1 MLTPEQI
8 TALGD
13 TAEALTEPLVDWL
26 IQDIA
31 ERVSAAGQL
40 TSTAAYEIWRAQNL
54 GLSLEDIKKQLQK
67 KLGVTS
73 TQLETLL
80 TQAAETGYNF
90 DLSRLP
96 TVNAIPFAE
105 NTTLQQIVAAAVKL
119 AKDDLSNMTQTIG
132 FVGPDGEFR
141 ELTDAYNQVC
151 DFAFQKVATGAQDY
165 ISAVRDAT
173 RELAAK
179 GIRVIDYES
188 GVHTSLE
195 AAVRR
200 NVMGGLGLMQEQISQ
215 QIHDDFGCNGW
226 EVSAHAASAPDHEPI
241 QGKQYPDKVYIRLNN
256 SLVRRIGTL
265 NCGHAAFPIILGVNS
280 PQYTPEELE
289 RFRQENEEGITY
301 QGRHYTLYEATQK
314 QRQLERTI
322 RKQKKRILVDEAVGD
337 KDKLQNDQIRYHVV
351 EQEYR
356 RFSKAAGL
364 RLQHDRMEVGG
375 FGPKQVRAA
384 EKTTRIYHDIAKMA
398 QPDALHNDWSKTV
411 PRLVSKE
418 EKASIIS
425 YAAERGIK
433 IPGLRNFDGDPE
445 LLKAQIDALSGIH
458 QKLPAGKKLTLSVS
472 QALPDEEFASTS
484 GDHITLN
491 AKVLRDR
498 KITEQNLASGNLFAG
513 SKAEDIII
521 HEYGHVFSAFKGNK
535 GIEIARKARYN
546 ITGKESSLD
555 EILTF
560 LDSNISV
567 YSTTSLLSSQQH
579 SMFNLKKYKEIIPEV
594 IVKHGNAPDE
604 FTAEFFRLLK
614 ELI

>member
-13 TAEALTEPLVDWL
+13 TAEVLTEPLVDWL

-31 ERVSAAGQL
+31 ERVAEAGQL
-40 TSTAAYEIWRAQNL
+40 TSTAAYEVWRAQNL
-54 GLSLEDIKKQLQK
+54 GLSLEDIKKRLQK
-67 KLGVTS
+67 KLGVTAS
-73 TQLETLL
+73 QLETLL

-96 TVNAIPFAE
+96 TAKAIPFAE
-105 NTTLQQIVAAAVKL
+105 NTTLQQIVNAAVKL

-151 DFAFQKVATGAQDY
+151 DFAFQKVSTGAQDY

-188 GVHTSLE
+188 GVHTSIE
-195 AAVRR
+195 AAIRR

-215 QIHDDFGCNGW
+215 QNHDDFGCNGW
-226 EVSAHAASAPDHEPI
+226 EISAHAASAPDHEPI
-241 QGKQYPDKVYIRLNN
+241 QGKQYSDKAYIRLNN

-265 NCGHAAFPIILGVNS
+265 FCGHAGFPIILGVNS

-289 RFRQENEEGITY
+289 RFRQENEKGITY

-314 QRQLERTI
+314 QRQLECTI
-322 RKQKKRILVDEAVGD
+322 RKQEKRIIVDEALGD

-384 EKTTRIYHDIAKMA
+384 EKTIKESQPVVSAKKVEISGKYDTMKA
-398 QPDALHNDWSKTV
+398 TPTNGTDNSVGKNSEVAALHHVTRLDIEKYKCVSESITTDEVIMTDERIQHIRDRHPNDFERYERYIREIIEKPDFILEANKPNTAFILKKIQECNEHFELIL
-411 PRLVSKE
+411 RLAVQGDPDGYKNSVITFLRVE
-418 EKASIIS
+418 EK
-425 YAAERGIK
+425 
-433 IPGLRNFDGDPE
+433 
-445 LLKAQIDALSGIH
+445 
-458 QKLPAGKKLTLSVS
+458 
-472 QALPDEEFASTS
+472 
-484 GDHITLN
+484 
-491 AKVLRDR
+491 
-498 KITEQNLASGNLFAG
+498 
-513 SKAEDIII
+513 
-521 HEYGHVFSAFKGNK
+521 
-535 GIEIARKARYN
+535 RYN
-546 ITGKESSLD
+546 RYLRTKK
-555 EILTF
+555 IL
-560 LDSNISV
+560 
-567 YSTTSLLSSQQH
+567 
-579 SMFNLKKYKEIIPEV
+579 YKSE
-594 IVKHGNAPDE
+594 
-604 FTAEFFRLLK
+604 
-614 ELI
+614 